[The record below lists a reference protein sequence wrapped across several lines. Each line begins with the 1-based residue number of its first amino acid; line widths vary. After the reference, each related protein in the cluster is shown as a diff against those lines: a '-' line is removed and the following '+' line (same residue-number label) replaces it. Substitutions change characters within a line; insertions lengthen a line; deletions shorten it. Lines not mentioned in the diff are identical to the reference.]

1 MAYYDLTVEENA
13 VFATIDK
20 EFKSLEK
27 RINSCYNGTS
37 LVVVDINKLRRAWS
51 VAKYWHRDVRRKSG
65 ELYLYHPLAVCKKM
79 FNDGF
84 MDIDALAAA
93 ILHDTLEDSDYT
105 EEQMVQDFGHNVCEL
120 VKAVTKFEATKDP
133 SDAMTKKQAQTMT
146 DEHLLQV
153 AKEYPFAAY
162 IKFADRWH
170 NLHTCQKMSEKS
182 IQKNV
187 LHTKTILIPVA
198 RKLGCNRMAEELKD
212 SCMLAKYPEAYENIS
227 NAQKTFLDNSRK
239 SLTKTINAIRSSCGD
254 KVYVE
259 CVDGRI
265 DLPLPYVVVNE
276 IRNKHKNVNYKRSDL
291 FSFCSYKP
299 YAMVY
304 FRIKEPTND
313 SLEHQFIHLCKN
325 LIANNTVSIE
335 SEFRDR
341 SIEEINVTY
350 VDITDV
356 YHNKLRVVVHTKE
369 FRNTI
374 VDHYGLK
381 LTPATILPLEK
392 RIHIF
397 TRDGKRMEI
406 EKGCTVLD
414 FAFVLKTEIGVRYNG
429 AEVNGKPVE
438 MDYILQ
444 PGDQVTVIKADDPT
458 AQLDWFKIL
467 ETKPAVSRLVEWMK
481 TTMKKEQ

>member
-1 MAYYDLTVEENA
+1 
-13 VFATIDK
+13 
-20 EFKSLEK
+20 
-27 RINSCYNGTS
+27 
-37 LVVVDINKLRRAWS
+37 
-51 VAKYWHRDVRRKSG
+51 VAKYWHRDERRKSG

-84 MDIDALAAA
+84 MDVDALVAA

-105 EEQMVQDFGHNVCEL
+105 EEQMAQDFGQNACEL
-120 VKAVTKFEATKDP
+120 VKAVTKFEATEDP
-133 SDAMTKKQAQTMT
+133 ADAMTKKQAQTMT

-182 IQKNV
+182 ILKNV
-187 LHTKTILIPVA
+187 FHTKTVLIPVA

-227 NAQKTFLDNSRK
+227 SAQRTFLDNSLK
-239 SLTKTINAIRSSCGD
+239 SLNKTINAIRSSCSD
-254 KVYVE
+254 NVE
-259 CVDGRI
+259 IEYADGRV

-276 IRNKHKNVNYKRSDL
+276 IRKNHKNVNYKRPDL

-304 FRIKEPTND
+304 FKIKEPTND

-325 LIANNTVSIE
+325 FIANNTISIE

-341 SIEEINVTY
+341 NIEDIKVTY

-356 YHNKLRVVVHTKE
+356 YHNKFRVVYTKE

-374 VDHYGLK
+374 VEHYGLK
-381 LTPATILPLEK
+381 LTPATILPPEK
-392 RIHIF
+392 RIHMF
-397 TRDGKRMEI
+397 TKDGKRMEI
-406 EKGCTVLD
+406 EKGCTVFD

-438 MDYILQ
+438 MDYIIQ
-444 PGDQVTVIKADDPT
+444 PRDQVTIIKSNNPT
-458 AQLDWFKIL
+458 ANLDWFIIL
-467 ETKPAVSRLVEWMK
+467 ETKPAVSRLVEWTK
-481 TTMKKEQ
+481 LFLDF